1 MRQHQEVLEVRTR
14 GRGFEDVTQRVN
26 EVLARA
32 GIVRGVCVVFCRHT
46 SCGLLVQEN
55 ADPSVR
61 RDLLAWW
68 ARIAPDGD
76 PRYEHDDEGPDDMA
90 AHLRTTLVRTS
101 ETLPFDGGRLALGR
115 WQALYLVEH
124 RLAPHRRELVVHLT
138 GE

>member
-14 GRGFEDVTQRVN
+14 GRGFEDVTERVN

-115 WQALYLVEH
+115 WQAVYLVEH

>member
-14 GRGFEDVTQRVN
+14 GRGFEDVTERVN

-61 RDLLAWW
+61 RDLLAWG

>member
-1 MRQHQEVLEVRTR
+1 MRTS
-14 GRGFEDVTQRVN
+14 GRGFEDVTARVR
-26 EVLARA
+26 EVVVHSGL
-32 GIVRGVCVVFCRHT
+32 VRGLCVVFCRHT

>member
-14 GRGFEDVTQRVN
+14 GRGFEDVTERVN

>member
-1 MRQHQEVLEVRTR
+1 MTQHLERLEIWTE
-14 GRGFEDVTQRVN
+14 GRGFVDVTRRVQSVV
-26 EVLARA
+26 ERS
-32 GIVRGVCVVFCRHT
+32 GIRTGSCVVFCRHT
-46 SCGLLVQEN
+46 SCGLLIQEN
-55 ADPSVR
+55 ADVRVR

-101 ETLPFDGGRLALGR
+101 ESIPISEGELALGT

-124 RLAPHRRELVVHLT
+124 RTTAHRRELVVQVS

>member
-1 MRQHQEVLEVRTR
+1 VRQHQEVLEVRTR
-14 GRGFEDVTQRVN
+14 GRGFEDVTERVN

-115 WQALYLVEH
+115 WQAVYLVEH

>member
-1 MRQHQEVLEVRTR
+1 LKQHQECVEVRTE
-14 GRGFEDVTQRVN
+14 GRGFVDVTRRVQSIV
-26 EVLARA
+26 EGS
-32 GIVRGVCVVFCRHT
+32 GIRMGLCVVFCRHT
-46 SCGLLVQEN
+46 SCGLLIQEN
-55 ADPSVR
+55 ADVRVR

-101 ETLPFDGGRLALGR
+101 EAIPIAEGQLALGT

-124 RLAPHRRELVVHLT
+124 RTTAYRRELVVQVS

>member
-1 MRQHQEVLEVRTR
+1 MRQHQEVLEVHTR
-14 GRGFEDVTQRVN
+14 GRGFEEVTARVN

-32 GIVRGVCVVFCRHT
+32 GLARGLCVVFCRHT

-68 ARIAPDGD
+68 ARVAPDGD
-76 PRYEHDDEGPDDMA
+76 PRYEHDDEGADDMA
-90 AHLRTTLVRTS
+90 AHLRTTLVHTS
-101 ETLPFDGGRLALGR
+101 ETIPFDGGRLTLGR

-124 RLAPHRRELVVHLT
+124 RLAPHRRELVVHVT

>member
-1 MRQHQEVLEVRTR
+1 VRQHQEVLEVRTR
-14 GRGFEDVTQRVN
+14 GRGFEDVTERVN

>member
-1 MRQHQEVLEVRTR
+1 MRQHQEVLAVRTR
-14 GRGFEDVTQRVN
+14 GRGFEDVTERVN

-32 GIVRGVCVVFCRHT
+32 GIVRGVCVLYCRHT

-101 ETLPFDGGRLALGR
+101 ETLPFDCGRLALGR

-124 RLAPHRRELVVHLT
+124 RLAPHRREVFVHLT

>member
-1 MRQHQEVLEVRTR
+1 MRTR
-14 GRGFEDVTQRVN
+14 GRGFEDLTARVN

-32 GIVRGVCVVFCRHT
+32 GLARGLCVVFCRHT

-68 ARIAPDGD
+68 ARVAPDGD

-90 AHLRTTLVRTS
+90 AHLRTTLVHTS
-101 ETLPFDGGRLALGR
+101 ETIPFDGGRLTLGR

-124 RLAPHRRELVVHLT
+124 RLAPHRRELVVHVT

>member
-1 MRQHQEVLEVRTR
+1 MRQHLERLEIWTE
-14 GRGFEDVTQRVN
+14 GRGFVDVTRRVQSVV
-26 EVLARA
+26 ERS
-32 GIVRGVCVVFCRHT
+32 GIRTGSCVVFCRHT
-46 SCGLLVQEN
+46 SCGLLIQEN
-55 ADPSVR
+55 ADVRVR

-101 ETLPFDGGRLALGR
+101 ESIPISEGELALGT

-124 RLAPHRRELVVHLT
+124 RTTAHRRELVVQIS
-138 GE
+138 GV